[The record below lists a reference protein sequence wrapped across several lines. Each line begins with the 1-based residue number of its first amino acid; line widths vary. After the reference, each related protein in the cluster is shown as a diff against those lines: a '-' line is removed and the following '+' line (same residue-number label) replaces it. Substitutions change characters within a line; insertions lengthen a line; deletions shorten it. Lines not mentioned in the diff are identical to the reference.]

1 MGKREEGREGGLERR
16 RKGWGEGLEGGR
28 EWAGGE
34 GEKGKV
40 KMIVLEK
47 KGGGEGKK
55 GKEEE

>member
-1 MGKREEGREGGLERR
+1 MGRREEGREGGLERR
-16 RKGWGEGLEGGR
+16 GEGWGEGLEGGR

-47 KGGGEGKK
+47 KGGREGEK
-55 GKEEE
+55 GKEDE